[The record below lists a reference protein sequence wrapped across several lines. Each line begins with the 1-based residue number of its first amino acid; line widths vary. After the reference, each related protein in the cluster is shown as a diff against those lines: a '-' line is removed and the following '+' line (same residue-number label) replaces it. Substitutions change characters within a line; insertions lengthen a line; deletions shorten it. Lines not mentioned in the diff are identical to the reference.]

1 MTRQELEQLID
12 CSDGGVDA
20 SLLREIA
27 SSSDFRFVNDS
38 PVAVD
43 PARELAELRI
53 HFNSVTQAGIQSWG
67 FASVI
72 EKLQAH
78 HQSEVMFIGLKG
90 GGYSAKLYFMAF
102 PEKIIGLVVT
112 RRQTAA
118 PNIDPSGRA
127 L

>member
-1 MTRQELEQLID
+1 MTRQELEQVID
-12 CSDGGVDA
+12 CSDGSVDA

-43 PARELAELRI
+43 PTRELAQLRI
-53 HFNSVTQAGIQSWG
+53 HFDSVTQAGIQSWG

-78 HQSEVMFIGLKG
+78 QQNEVMFIGLKG
-90 GGYSAKLYFMAF
+90 GGYSAKLYFEAL
-102 PEKIIGLVVT
+102 PEKVIGLVVT

-118 PNIDPSGRA
+118 PAIDSSGRV